1 MIRLVHL
8 KRLAF
13 ASAGLVVLSLL
24 AAGSEPLLLAIRS
37 HLKPSGAAIGTFLL
51 SLLFCFAFSVVL
63 ALSSFAFGI
72 LWRRFFPA
80 IHLAL
85 PLTLSLCLPV
95 LASLPQFRAHVW
107 FALLLSGLILQVA
120 FFCWGATHRIR
131 HGVTVFG
138 IFASTSA
145 VFLG

>member
-1 MIRLVHL
+1 MHL
-8 KRLAF
+8 RRLAF
-13 ASAGLVVLSLL
+13 ASAGLLFLGLL
-24 AAGSEPLLLAIRS
+24 AAGSEPLLLGIRNQ
-37 HLKPSGAAIGTFLL
+37 LRPSGDAVGTLL
-51 SLLFCFAFSVVL
+51 LGVLFCFTLSVVL

-95 LASLPQFRAHVW
+95 LASLPQFRSHVW
-107 FALLLSGLILQVA
+107 FALLLSGLILLVA
-120 FFCWGATHRIR
+120 FFCWGATRRVR
-131 HGVTVFG
+131 HGITLFG
-138 IFASTSA
+138 FFLILASTAA